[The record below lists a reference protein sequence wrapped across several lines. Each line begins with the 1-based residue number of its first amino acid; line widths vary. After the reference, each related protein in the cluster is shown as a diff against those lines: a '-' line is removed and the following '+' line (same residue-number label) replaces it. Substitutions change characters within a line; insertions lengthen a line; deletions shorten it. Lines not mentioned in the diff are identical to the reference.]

1 MALVASMTVFL
12 DVLVALTLLPALLG
26 LAGERIVTKKARQRY
41 AKKDHNQPSFADHWI
56 KGLLK
61 GKWLVVALVI
71 LILGT
76 LAVPVAQMDLG
87 MPSGAS
93 SNLDTVERQ
102 SYDLITEGFGEGYN
116 GTLAMVA
123 EDQAVQLLKLKTT
136 FN

>member
-1 MALVASMTVFL
+1 
-12 DVLVALTLLPALLG
+12 
-26 LAGERIVTKKARQRY
+26 
-41 AKKDHNQPSFADHWI
+41 
-56 KGLLK
+56 
-61 GKWLVVALVI
+61 
-71 LILGT
+71 
-76 LAVPVAQMDLG
+76 

-123 EDQAVQLLKLKTT
+123 EDQAAQVLKLKTT